1 MPYTALIDLTSS
13 KIKIRETEDAKLEKW
28 LGGRGLGASILFDSV
43 DISINPFDPENYLIF
58 TTGPLNG
65 SPWPTSSRYHV
76 TFKSPATG
84 AYGYANAGGHFGPEL
99 RYAGYDAVV
108 ITGKAPEPV
117 IIQLIDQEISLL
129 PAKEY
134 WGQSTSFVERSLR
147 EKYGGRV
154 ASIGQAGEN
163 LVPMAAIINDGGRAA
178 ARSGPGAVMGSKNLK
193 ALHVRSDQKKKSS
206 PSEFSKLVKDYSK
219 SLINDDN
226 SQLLREQSTLF
237 LMSIKNIIG
246 DLPAKN
252 HQTAQVPFIRD
263 IDAESFSRY
272 WTKRLGCA
280 MCPMRCSRQSTLK
293 TNGKDIQIEGPEYET
308 ANAFGPMCWN
318 ANPEVV
324 IEANYLCN
332 EYGLDTISIGVTIA
346 FALECHEKGLLD
358 HPDHSLEWGD
368 SETILGL
375 IKDIA
380 FRNGLGE
387 MLSKGVKQAA
397 REIGKGAEKYAM
409 HVKGLELPRQEPRI
423 AKSFGLG
430 HATSNRG
437 ADHLYGMPA
446 LDLAGNW
453 KVARKLYPE
462 EILEELMELS
472 NEKYKADIVFY
483 GEHFCAVVDSLGV
496 CKFST
501 SETYTVMPADL
512 AKGLQA
518 LGYDFTEESLL
529 EIGERI
535 VNLERLFN
543 QLHGL
548 NREDDMLPLRFTEEP
563 LDVYDFE
570 TDSDSDEV
578 HRSASPIA
586 TGKIHDWNAML
597 DRYYKLRG
605 WDEQGHPS
613 SETLVRLGL
622 QDISLGQGD

>member
-1 MPYTALIDLTSS
+1 
-13 KIKIRETEDAKLEKW
+13 
-28 LGGRGLGASILFDSV
+28 
-43 DISINPFDPENYLIF
+43 
-58 TTGPLNG
+58 
-65 SPWPTSSRYHV
+65 V

-99 RYAGYDAVV
+99 RYAGYDAIV

-117 IIQLIDQEISLL
+117 LIQIIDQKITLL

-134 WGQSTSFVERSLR
+134 WGHSTSFVEKSLR
-147 EKYGGRV
+147 EECGGRV
-154 ASIGQAGEN
+154 AAIGQAGEN

-193 ALHVRSDQKKKSS
+193 ALHVRSDRKKQTS
-206 PSEFSKLVKDYSK
+206 PPD
-219 SLINDDN
+219 
-226 SQLLREQSTLF
+226 
-237 LMSIKNIIG
+237 G
-246 DLPAKN
+246 DQPTKN
-252 HQTAQVPFIRD
+252 HQAGQVPFIRNL
-263 IDAESFSRY
+263 DAESFSRY

-293 TNGKDIQIEGPEYET
+293 TSGKEIQIEGPEYET

-318 ANPEVV
+318 ADPELI

-332 EYGLDTISIGVTIA
+332 EYGLDTISTGVTIA
-346 FALECHEKGLLD
+346 FAMECYEKGLLD

-375 IKDIA
+375 IEDIT
-380 FRNGLGE
+380 FRTGLGE
-387 MLSKGVKQAA
+387 LLSKGVKQAA
-397 REIGKGAEKYAM
+397 QEIGNGAEKYAM

-453 KVARKLYPE
+453 EVARQLFPE
-462 EILEELMELS
+462 DILEELMGLS
-472 NEKYKADIVFY
+472 NEKYKADIVLY

-501 SETYTVMPADL
+501 AETYTVMPADL
-512 AKGLQA
+512 AAGLQA
-518 LGYDFTEESLL
+518 LGFDFTEESLL

-543 QLHGL
+543 QAHGFD
-548 NREDDMLPLRFTEEP
+548 RKDDILPRRFTEEP
-563 LDVYDFE
+563 LDVYEYE
-570 TDSDSDEV
+570 TDPDSDEV
-578 HRSASPIA
+578 RRSASPIV
-586 TGKIHDWNAML
+586 TGTIHDWDAML
-597 DRYYKLRG
+597 DRYYELRG
-605 WDEQGHPS
+605 WDAQGHPLP
-613 SETLVRLGL
+613 ETLSRLGL
-622 QDISLGQGD
+622 

>member
-1 MPYTALIDLTSS
+1 MPHTALIDLTSS
-13 KIKIRETEDAKLEKW
+13 KVEIRVTEQARLDKW
-28 LGGRGLGASILFDSV
+28 LGGRGLGASLLFDNV
-43 DISINPFDPENYLIF
+43 DVSTRPYDPENYLIF

-84 AYGYANAGGHFGPEL
+84 AYGYANSGGHFGPEL
-99 RYAGYDAVV
+99 RYAGYDAIV

-117 IIQLIDQEISLL
+117 LIQIIDQKITLL
-129 PAKEY
+129 SAKEY
-134 WGQSTSFVERSLR
+134 WGHSTSFVEKSLR
-147 EKYGGRV
+147 EEHGGRV
-154 ASIGQAGEN
+154 AAIGQAGEN

-193 ALHVRSDQKKKSS
+193 ALHVRSDRKKQAS
-206 PSEFSKLVKDYSK
+206 PPEFANLSKVYSK

-226 SQLLREQSTLF
+226 SELLREQSTLF
-237 LMSIKNIIG
+237 LMSIKNSIG
-246 DLPAKN
+246 DQPTKN
-252 HQTAQVPFIRD
+252 HQAGQVPFIRNL
-263 IDAESFSRY
+263 DAEAFSRY

-280 MCPMRCSRQSTLK
+280 MCPMRCSRESTLK
-293 TNGKDIQIEGPEYET
+293 TGGKELQIEGPEYET

-318 ANPEVV
+318 ADPEVI

-332 EYGLDTISIGVTIA
+332 EYGLDTISTGVTIA
-346 FALECHEKGLLD
+346 FAMECHEKGLLD

-375 IKDIA
+375 VEDIA
-380 FRNGLGE
+380 SRTGLGVL
-387 MLSKGVKQAA
+387 LSKGVKQAA
-397 REIGKGAEKYAM
+397 QELGNGTEKFAM

-453 KVARKLYPE
+453 EVARQLYPE
-462 EILEELMELS
+462 DIVEELMGLS

-483 GEHFCAVVDSLGV
+483 GEHFCAIVDSLGV

-501 SETYTVMPADL
+501 AETYTVMPADL
-512 AKGLQA
+512 AAGLQA

-543 QLHGL
+543 QSHGFD
-548 NREDDMLPLRFTEEP
+548 RKDDILPRRFTEEP
-563 LDVYDFE
+563 LDVYDYE
-570 TDSDSDEV
+570 TDPDSDEV
-578 HRSASPIA
+578 RRSASPIV
-586 TGKIHDWNAML
+586 TGMIHDWDAML
-597 DRYYKLRG
+597 DRYYELRG
-605 WDEQGHPS
+605 WDEQGHPLP
-613 SETLVRLGL
+613 ETLARLGL
-622 QDISLGQGD
+622 